1 MAATIRPHIRT
12 PHLSR
17 ESNMADELPPS
28 VRATAGTDAAERLGS
43 GGNDANGDPRE
54 ARLLQALEHVR
65 QALRSLRYGQV
76 VITVQDGV
84 VVQVDRTEKTR
95 LR

>member
-1 MAATIRPHIRT
+1 MA
-12 PHLSR
+12 
-17 ESNMADELPPS
+17 EELPPS
-28 VRATAGTDAAERLGS
+28 LVASEGTDASEQLGS
-43 GGNDANGDPRE
+43 AGAGSNSDPRE

>member
-1 MAATIRPHIRT
+1 MA
-12 PHLSR
+12 
-17 ESNMADELPPS
+17 EELPPS
-28 VRATAGTDAAERLGS
+28 VSAAEGTDAAEGHS
-43 GGNDANGDPRE
+43 AGGNGSNSDPRE

>member
-1 MAATIRPHIRT
+1 MAATIRTNTRT

-17 ESNMADELPPS
+17 ESNMAEELPPEA
-28 VRATAGTDAAERLGS
+28 RAAEGTDAAEGPGTGL
-43 GGNDANGDPRE
+43 NGDPRE

-76 VITVQDGV
+76 VVTVQDGI

>member
-1 MAATIRPHIRT
+1 MAATIRTNTRT

-17 ESNMADELPPS
+17 ESNMAEELPPS
-28 VRATAGTDAAERLGS
+28 VNAAEGTDAAEGHGA
-43 GGNDANGDPRE
+43 GGNGSNSDPRE

>member
-1 MAATIRPHIRT
+1 MAATIRTNART

-17 ESNMADELPPS
+17 ESNMAEELPPAAS
-28 VRATAGTDAAERLGS
+28 AAEGTDAAEGRGS
-43 GGNDANGDPRE
+43 GGNSSNSDPRE

-76 VITVQDGV
+76 VVTVQDGV

>member
-1 MAATIRPHIRT
+1 MAAATRT
-12 PHLSR
+12 NDRTLRLSR
-17 ESNMADELPPS
+17 ESNMAEELTPAIGGLQ
-28 VRATAGTDAAERLGS
+28 RTDAAENHTD
-43 GGNDANGDPRE
+43 GGQVSTGDLRE

-65 QALRSLRYGQV
+65 QALRALRYGQV

>member
-1 MAATIRPHIRT
+1 MAATIRTNTRT

-17 ESNMADELPPS
+17 ESNMAEEFPPS
-28 VRATAGTDAAERLGS
+28 VSASAGTDAAEGHGS
-43 GGNDANGDPRE
+43 GGNGSNNDPRE